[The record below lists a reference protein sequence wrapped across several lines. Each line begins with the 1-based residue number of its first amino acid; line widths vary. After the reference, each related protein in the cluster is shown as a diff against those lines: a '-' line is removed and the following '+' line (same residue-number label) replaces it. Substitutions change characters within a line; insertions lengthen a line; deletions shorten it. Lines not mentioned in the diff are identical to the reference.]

1 MPLITK
7 YQARKMGIRNPSLQ
21 TIQIPDTWSVSESK
35 RWLQR
40 HGYLWQYYRTT
51 ANFRRFAQTYD
62 IDGATY
68 YSKKIREWH
77 CNGMAK
83 VLIYQR

>member
-7 YQARKMGIRNPSLQ
+7 AQARKMGIRNPSLQ
-21 TIQIPDTWSVSESK
+21 TIQIPKNWGLKKSRE
-35 RWLQR
+35 WLKE

-62 IDGATY
+62 IADAEF
-68 YSKKIREWH
+68 YSKGLL
-77 CNGMAK
+77 NGV
-83 VLIYQR
+83 VLVYQRY